1 MEKRASAWSF
11 WLAFLHRS
19 SICFLKL
26 KFVSK
31 VMPSS
36 FSYSLSLIV
45 ELLIVTVALEHLLLN
60 IMR

>member
-1 MEKRASAWSF
+1 MDKRASAWSF

-26 KFVSK
+26 SFFLK
-31 VMPSS
+31 VMPGS

-45 ELLIVTVALEHLLLN
+45 ELLIVTVALEHF
-60 IMR
+60 R